1 MSNSR
6 MFLSALRTTGIIE
19 GISFLILLGI
29 AMPMKY
35 VFGQPEMVR
44 YVGSLHGVLTILYI
58 LLLINVSIRMRWAI
72 KTTALA
78 FIASLIPFG
87 MLYAEFNIFRKAVQ
101 S

>member
-1 MSNSR
+1 

>member
-1 MSNSR
+1 ML
-6 MFLSALRTTGIIE
+6 LSALRTTGIIE

-35 VFGQPEMVR
+35 VYGQPEMVR

-58 LLLINVSIRMRWAI
+58 LLLINVSLRLQWSI

>member
-1 MSNSR
+1 M
-6 MFLSALRTTGIIE
+6 
-19 GISFLILLGI
+19 ILLGI

>member
-1 MSNSR
+1 

-58 LLLINVSIRMRWAI
+58 LLLINVSLRMRWSI

>member
-1 MSNSR
+1 

-29 AMPMKY
+29 AMPLKY
-35 VFGQPEMVR
+35 MYGQPEMVR
-44 YVGSLHGVLTILYI
+44 YVGSIHGVLTILYI
-58 LLLINVSIRMRWAI
+58 LLLINVSIRLQWSI

-78 FIASLIPFG
+78 FIASLVPFG

>member
-1 MSNSR
+1 

-58 LLLINVSIRMRWAI
+58 LLLINVSLRMQWSI

>member
-1 MSNSR
+1 

-29 AMPMKY
+29 AMPLKY
-35 VFGQPEMVR
+35 MYGQPEMVR

-58 LLLINVSIRMRWAI
+58 LLLINVSTRLQWSF
-72 KTTALA
+72 KTAALA

>member
-1 MSNSR
+1 MSNSK

-58 LLLINVSIRMRWAI
+58 LLLISVSLRMRWSI